1 MTTRQMLN
9 EWIAHMQPILGS
21 PPELPDQSGVV
32 ALDCGDDL
40 TVHIGAFNDDDWVHF
55 FATLI
60 KAPENRLDNQLIMKD
75 ALRLNLE
82 LLGLI
87 PGGIGLSPDEQEYVL
102 SAHYP
107 ALRMDPEIVSYKLEN
122 FITIC
127 KSAKVRLSEQV

>member
-1 MTTRQMLN
+1 M
-9 EWIAHMQPILGS
+9 IAKELLKNWLAEMQPVLGIA
-21 PPELPDQSGVV
+21 PESWEESNTVS
-32 ALDCGDDL
+32 LDCGDDL

-127 KSAKVRLSEQV
+127 KRAKVRLSEQV